1 MAEATHPR
9 RRRRRNEKNPKSK
22 VQGPKSAFE
31 RGIPLGPEDVVAIT
45 DARLQNRL
53 WTLDLGLWTNL
64 IMRKSRA
71 VQVKNVQI
79 GGGAPVAI
87 QSMTKT
93 DTADVGATVAQ
104 IEEMVRAGC
113 EIVRLAVPNDD
124 AAIALKEIRKRVPDV
139 PLVADIHFHYKL
151 ALLALEAGI
160 DKLRLNPGNI
170 GKHERIVEVVRAAQ
184 AQKVPIRIGVNGGS
198 LEKDLLKKYGT
209 ATPEAMVE
217 SAMRHIKI
225 LEDLDFTDTIISL
238 KASDVHR
245 TVAAYRLL
253 AEKVDYP
260 FHLGVTEAGTAFV
273 GTVKSSIGLGILLHE
288 GIGDTIRVS
297 LAAEPQEEVRVAWEI
312 VKSLGMRTRG
322 VTVVACPTCGRLD
335 VDNFVEIVTE
345 IERRLAHVEE
355 PLHLSIMGCAV
366 NGPGEAHDSQL
377 GVTFGRGVGMIF
389 KDGIPMRKVAG
400 EDIVEAFVMETEKL
414 LGEIASKKI
423 TAEPELVSIT

>member
-1 MAEATHPR
+1 
-9 RRRRRNEKNPKSK
+9 
-22 VQGPKSAFE
+22 
-31 RGIPLGPEDVVAIT
+31 
-45 DARLQNRL
+45 
-53 WTLDLGLWTNL
+53 
-64 IMRKSRA
+64 MRKSKA
-71 VQVKNVQI
+71 VKVKDLVI
-79 GGGAPVAI
+79 GGGAPVVV

-93 DTADVGATVAQ
+93 DTANVDETVAQ
-104 IEEMVRAGC
+104 IEEMMRAGC
-113 EIVRLAVPNDD
+113 EVVRLAVPDND

-151 ALLALEAGI
+151 ALMALEAGI

-170 GKHERIVEVVRAAQ
+170 GAIERVREVVRAAQ
-184 AQKVPIRIGVNGGS
+184 SQRVPIRIGVNGGS

-217 SAMRHIKI
+217 SAMRHIRI
-225 LEDLDFTDTIISL
+225 LEDLGFTDTIISL

-253 AEKVDYP
+253 SEKVDYP
-260 FHLGVTEAGTAFV
+260 LHLGVTEAGTAFS
-273 GTVKSSIGLGILLHE
+273 GTIKSAIGLGILLHE

-312 VKSLGMRTRG
+312 LKSLELRKRG

-335 VDNFVEIVTE
+335 VDDFVGIVTE
-345 IERRLAHVEE
+345 IERRLAHIEE

-377 GVTFGRGVGMIF
+377 GITFGRNVGMIY
-389 KDGIPMRKVAG
+389 KNGVPMRKVAG
-400 EDIVEAFVMETEKL
+400 ADIVEAFVRETEKL
-414 LGEIASKKI
+414 L
-423 TAEPELVSIT
+423 AEVKDAKEEKEKSETELVSIT

>member
-1 MAEATHPR
+1 
-9 RRRRRNEKNPKSK
+9 
-22 VQGPKSAFE
+22 
-31 RGIPLGPEDVVAIT
+31 
-45 DARLQNRL
+45 
-53 WTLDLGLWTNL
+53 
-64 IMRKSRA
+64 MRKTRP
-71 VQVKNVQI
+71 VQVKHIQI

-93 DTADVGATVAQ
+93 DTSDVGATVAQ

-113 EIVRLAVPNDD
+113 EIVRLAVPDND
-124 AAIALKEIRKRVPDV
+124 AAVALKEIRKRVPEI

-151 ALLALEAGI
+151 ALMALEAGI

-170 GKHERIVEVVRAAQ
+170 GAHERIREVVRAAQ

-217 SAMRHIKI
+217 SAMRHIGI

-260 FHLGVTEAGTAFV
+260 FHLGVTEAGTSFT

-297 LAAEPQEEVRVAWEI
+297 LTLPNERKHEEVQVGHKIIEDVAEGRFISVPEFGKGLNIISCPSCSRVENE
-312 VKSLGMRTRG
+312 S
-322 VTVVACPTCGRLD
+322 
-335 VDNFVEIVTE
+335 FVE
-345 IERRLAHVEE
+345 LAQHVKE
-355 PLHLSIMGCAV
+355 LTIYAAAHRITIAVMGCRV
-366 NGPGEAHDSQL
+366 NGPGETDDADL
-377 GVTFGRGVGMIF
+377 GLWCGPTTVNLKKKDVKVGSYSYT
-389 KDGIPMRKVAG
+389 DVLP
-400 EDIVEAFVMETEKL
+400 KL
-414 LGEIASKKI
+414 REELDRLIA
-423 TAEPELVSIT
+423 ERV

>member
-1 MAEATHPR
+1 MR
-9 RRRRRNEKNPKSK
+9 QSK
-22 VQGPKSAFE
+22 
-31 RGIPLGPEDVVAIT
+31 
-45 DARLQNRL
+45 
-53 WTLDLGLWTNL
+53 
-64 IMRKSRA
+64 A
-71 VQVKNVQI
+71 VKVKHVQI
-79 GGGAPVAI
+79 GGGAPVVI

-93 DTADVGATVAQ
+93 DTANVDETVKQ
-104 IEEMVRAGC
+104 IQEMVCAGC
-113 EIVRLAVPNDD
+113 EIVRLAVPDND
-124 AAIALKEIRKRVPDV
+124 AALALKEIRKRVPEV

-151 ALLALEAGI
+151 ALMALEAGI

-184 AQKVPIRIGVNGGS
+184 AQRVPIRIGVNGGS

-217 SAMRHIKI
+217 SALRHIQI
-225 LEDLDFTDTIISL
+225 LEDLGFTDTIISL

-253 AEKVDYP
+253 AKKVDYP
-260 FHLGVTEAGTAFV
+260 FHLGVTEAGTAFG
-273 GTVKSSIGLGILLHE
+273 GTIKSSIGLGILLH
-288 GIGDTIRVS
+288 
-297 LAAEPQEEVRVAWEI
+297 EEVRVAWEI
-312 VKSLGMRTRG
+312 VKSLGLRTRG

-389 KDGIPMRKVAG
+389 KDGVPMRKVAG
-400 EDIVEAFVMETEKL
+400 EDIVEAFVKETEQL
-414 LGEIASKKI
+414 LAELQDAKDLEIRI
-423 TAEPELVSIT
+423 

>member
-1 MAEATHPR
+1 MR
-9 RRRRRNEKNPKSK
+9 RTRP
-22 VQGPKSAFE
+22 
-31 RGIPLGPEDVVAIT
+31 
-45 DARLQNRL
+45 
-53 WTLDLGLWTNL
+53 
-64 IMRKSRA
+64 
-71 VQVKNVQI
+71 VQVKHIQI

-93 DTADVGATVAQ
+93 DTSDVGATVAQ
-104 IEEMVRAGC
+104 IDEMVRAGC
-113 EIVRLAVPNDD
+113 EVVRLAVPDND

-217 SAMRHIKI
+217 SALRHIRI
-225 LEDLDFTDTIISL
+225 LEDLDFRDIVVSL
-238 KASDVHR
+238 KASDVRR

-253 AEKVDYP
+253 AEQVDYP
-260 FHLGVTEAGTAFV
+260 FHLGVTEAGTPFG
-273 GTVKSSIGLGILLHE
+273 GTIKSSIGLGILLHE

-297 LAAEPQEEVRVAWEI
+297 LAAEPWEEVRVAWDI
-312 VKSLGMRTRG
+312 LKSLELRKRG

-335 VDNFVEIVTE
+335 VENFVEIVTE
-345 IERRLAHVEE
+345 IERRLAHIQE
-355 PLHLSIMGCAV
+355 PLHLSIMGCEV

-377 GVTFGRGVGMIF
+377 GVTFGKGVGMIF
-389 KDGIPMRKVAG
+389 KDGRPLRKVAG
-400 EDIVEAFVMETEKL
+400 ADIVEAFVAETERLIKE
-414 LGEIASKKI
+414 GAAAP
-423 TAEPELVSIT
+423 AEVLPELVQIK

>member
-1 MAEATHPR
+1 MAM
-9 RRRRRNEKNPKSK
+9 
-22 VQGPKSAFE
+22 
-31 RGIPLGPEDVVAIT
+31 GIA
-45 DARLQNRL
+45 
-53 WTLDLGLWTNL
+53 
-64 IMRKSRA
+64 MRQSRP
-71 VQVKNVQI
+71 VQVKHVQI
-79 GGGAPVAI
+79 GGGAPVSI

-104 IEEMVRAGC
+104 IEEMVGPGC
-113 EIVRLAVPNDD
+113 EIVRLAVRDND
-124 AAIALKEIRKRVPDV
+124 AAVALKEIRKRVPDV
-139 PLVADIHFHYKL
+139 PLVADIHFYYKL
-151 ALLALEAGI
+151 ALIALAAGI

-170 GKHERIVEVVRAAQ
+170 GAHDRIRQLVLAAQ

-217 SAMRHIKI
+217 SALRHIRI
-225 LEDLDFTDTIISL
+225 LEDLDFTDIIISL

-253 AEKVDYP
+253 AQKVDYP
-260 FHLGVTEAGTAFV
+260 FHLGVTEAGTSFS

-312 VKSLGMRTRG
+312 VKSLGLRTRG

-345 IERRLAHVEE
+345 IERRLAHIEE

-377 GVTFGRGVGMIF
+377 GITFGRGVGMIF
-389 KDGIPMRKVAG
+389 KDGVPMRRVSG
-400 EDIVEAFVMETEKL
+400 EDIVEEFVKEVEILRKEGSAAKS
-414 LGEIASKKI
+414 LGDNKPLVQI
-423 TAEPELVSIT
+423 T

>member
-1 MAEATHPR
+1 
-9 RRRRRNEKNPKSK
+9 
-22 VQGPKSAFE
+22 
-31 RGIPLGPEDVVAIT
+31 
-45 DARLQNRL
+45 
-53 WTLDLGLWTNL
+53 
-64 IMRKSRA
+64 MRHTRA
-71 VQVKNVQI
+71 VRVKDVQI
-79 GGGAPVAI
+79 GGGAPVVV

-93 DTADVGATVAQ
+93 DTADVAGTVAQ

-113 EIVRLAVPNDD
+113 EVVRVAVPNKE
-124 AAIALKEIRKRVPDV
+124 AAVALKEIRRRVPDV

-151 ALLALEAGI
+151 ALLALEAGV

-170 GKHERIVEVVRAAQ
+170 GSIERVREVVRAT
-184 AQKVPIRIGVNGGS
+184 KERGVPIRIGVNGGS

-217 SAMRHIKI
+217 SAMRHITI
-225 LEDLDFTDTIISL
+225 LEDLDFQDIVVSL

-260 FHLGVTEAGTAFV
+260 LHLGVTEAGTAFG
-273 GTVKSSIGLGILLHE
+273 GTIKSSIGLGILLHE
-288 GIGDTIRVS
+288 GVGDTIRVS

-312 VKSLGMRTRG
+312 LKSLGLRTRG

-335 VDNFVEIVTE
+335 VDNFVGIVTE
-345 IERRLAHVEE
+345 IERRLAHIEE

-377 GVTFGRGVGMIF
+377 GITFGRNVGMIY
-389 KDGIPMRKVAG
+389 KNGVPMRKVAG
-400 EDIVEAFVMETEKL
+400 EDIVEAFVRETEKL
-414 LGEIASKKI
+414 LAEVAAAKSP
-423 TAEPELVSIT
+423 EPE